1 MNATGVT
8 QHSLDVP
15 KAALAAE
22 NPLLGTWK
30 LQSLV
35 YKMISTG
42 DCSGPFGDHPQGYL
56 SYSLDGRMYAI
67 GVFEN
72 RDKPRD
78 SVPTDEEQAQLQGS
92 MFAYP
97 GTYTADGEQVVH
109 HVDISWNQSWTG
121 TDLIRFYKLD
131 GDTLTITTARTASPI
146 DGEEGAFILVWKK
159 VQRKS

>member
-8 QHSLDVP
+8 RHSLDVP

-35 YKMISTG
+35 YKISTG

-56 SYSLDGRMYAI
+56 SYALDGRMYAI

-72 RDKPRD
+72 RPKPRTRCQQPK
-78 SVPTDEEQAQLQGS
+78 SKRNPRE
-92 MFAYP
+92 
-97 GTYTADGEQVVH
+97 
-109 HVDISWNQSWTG
+109 HVCLCRDVYG
-121 TDLIRFYKLD
+121 R
-131 GDTLTITTARTASPI
+131 R
-146 DGEEGAFILVWKK
+146 
-159 VQRKS
+159 